1 MGGIFEEAKYNL
13 TMRQVAEHF
22 GFKISRAGFIRSPF
36 REERTPSCKLYDR
49 SYYDFGAS
57 CGGDLI
63 QFTAAVL
70 GMSNWD
76 ACRYLIEAF
85 SLPISLSISAD
96 QRAEIARRRDEKRR
110 QRGME
115 KRFNDSRLRAINDLH
130 FERKL
135 YEMALS
141 RKVFTPFSD
150 EQARITSKLQVVEQ
164 KLDVLCGLSGGEREQ
179 MQILR
184 EMRDVWDGHD

>member
-1 MGGIFEEAKYNL
+1 M

-22 GFKISRAGFIRSPF
+22 GFKISRAGFIRSPL
-36 REERTPSCKLYDR
+36 REEKTPSCKLYDR

-85 SLPISLSISAD
+85 SLPIALSIDAD
-96 QRAEIARRRDEKRR
+96 QRAEIARREGERQR

-115 KRFNDSRLRAINDLH
+115 KRFNDSRLRAIDDLH
-130 FERKL
+130 FELRL
-135 YEMALS
+135 WESALEN
-141 RKVFTPFSD
+141 KVFSPYSA
-150 EQARITSKLQVVEQ
+150 QYCAAVKKIQGLNYH
-164 KLDVLCGLSGGEREQ
+164 LDVLCGLMGGRADQEK
-179 MQILR
+179 ILA
-184 EMRDVWDGHD
+184 EGGYFTP